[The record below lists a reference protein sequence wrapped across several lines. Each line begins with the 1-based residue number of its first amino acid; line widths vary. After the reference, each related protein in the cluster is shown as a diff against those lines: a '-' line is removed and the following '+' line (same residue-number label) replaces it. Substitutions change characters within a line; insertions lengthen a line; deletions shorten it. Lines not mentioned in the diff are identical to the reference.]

1 MINVFDLLSKID
13 KNRGESEGES
23 LRNVLK
29 KDFEENFEEMVRRPD
44 GAEDDDEDF
53 MLRIFPDK
61 VDEVVEL
68 LKDVKD
74 IEALLKTKDPVKID
88 KAYSKFLQIP
98 DAFRIILA
106 DVDIDTLEHRIQ
118 LELKRNDYRAD
129 HPS

>member
-1 MINVFDLLSKID
+1 MIKVFDLLSKID
-13 KNRGESEGES
+13 KNRGESQGDA
-23 LRNVLK
+23 LTNVLK
-29 KDFEENFEEMVRRPD
+29 KDFEENFEEAVRRPD
-44 GAEDDDEDF
+44 DAEDF

-61 VDEVVEL
+61 VDEVVEV

-74 IEALLKTKDPVKID
+74 IEALLKTKDSVKID
-88 KAYSKFLQIP
+88 KAYSKFLQFH

-106 DVDIDTLEHRIQ
+106 DVDIDSLEHRIQ

>member
-1 MINVFDLLSKID
+1 MPHDKIVRRAMGNKD
-13 KNRGESEGES
+13 KSGS
-23 LRNVLK
+23 VLNL
-29 KDFEENFEEMVRRPD
+29 NFGKAVRRPD
-44 GAEDDDEDF
+44 DAEDF

-61 VDEVVEL
+61 VDEVVEV

-74 IEALLKTKDPVKID
+74 IEALLKTKDSVKID
-88 KAYSKFLQIP
+88 KAYSKFLQFH

-106 DVDIDTLEHRIQ
+106 DVDIDSLEHRIQ

>member
-1 MINVFDLLSKID
+1 MIKVFDLLSKID
-13 KNRGESEGES
+13 KNRGESQGDA
-23 LRNVLK
+23 LTNVLK
-29 KDFEENFEEMVRRPD
+29 KDFEENFEEAVRRPD
-44 GAEDDDEDF
+44 DAEDF

-61 VDEVVEL
+61 VDEVVEV

-88 KAYSKFLQIP
+88 KAYSKFLQFH

-106 DVDIDTLEHRIQ
+106 DVDIDSLEHRIQ

>member
-1 MINVFDLLSKID
+1 MGNKD
-13 KNRGESEGES
+13 KSGS
-23 LRNVLK
+23 VLNL
-29 KDFEENFEEMVRRPD
+29 NFGKAVRRPD
-44 GAEDDDEDF
+44 DAEDF

-61 VDEVVEL
+61 VDEVVEV

-74 IEALLKTKDPVKID
+74 IEALLKTKDSVKID
-88 KAYSKFLQIP
+88 KAYSKFLQFH

-106 DVDIDTLEHRIQ
+106 DVDIDSLEHRIQ